1 MSVFARASVV
11 AALYGVLCAVP
22 GLAQT
27 VPVPPPSPAA
37 SSIPE
42 IGRVV
47 TSDRHPEAA
56 ASASRPTYVV
66 DRATIEAFGSRS
78 VADALASVPG
88 VGLFAYGPFGSQTN
102 YGIRGATSAETLILR
117 DGVPITVGSNAFMD
131 LGSLSTIGIGRIEV
145 VESGAST
152 LYGSSATGVINLISQ
167 TASAPYFRVSDGTL
181 GDRDLAAGASLGGLD
196 LAFERHVAS
205 NVFAYPAFGAGTS
218 ALAGGVRGNDDAE
231 QTALRLGYRRDLG
244 GGWSARLGLGSDDM
258 HVGVPGSLA
267 FGTTPDARQD
277 TNRADATL
285 DLAHALGR
293 GTFTL
298 TLAGSTQQLAYADP
312 GPNLGGEDDTYD
324 ARAQASLR
332 YAATGARGDVVA
344 GLDLARESAAL
355 SFAQTFGPTPSLAA
369 AEAQS
374 AAYVQVG
381 EQVAPA
387 LHLTAGLRG
396 ENDSPRGGVVAPS
409 FGAALGLGAL
419 RLTANVGETFR
430 VPTLIDLY
438 YPGFSN
444 PNLVAERLTDYD
456 AMLHVPAGRA
466 TVDVGFFGRDGSN
479 LITLDPTTFIPFNA
493 ARVSTNGLQLD
504 ASTPLAG
511 LVRVT
516 LGVTDLYRALDT
528 ATGARLQNTPP
539 LVATLGLER
548 GFGGGRWAFG
558 GRVRVVGATP
568 NDGPD
573 PALYDSFATTDVYA
587 RYRVAAAGIVTLR
600 VRDAAD
606 ARYMP
611 IYGYPAPGRT
621 VEVEFATR

>member
-1 MSVFARASVV
+1 MSGLARAGVL
-11 AALYGVLCAVP
+11 AALCSVACAAPV
-22 GLAQT
+22 LAQSA
-27 VPVPPPSPAA
+27 PVPAPTPSPV
-37 SSIPE
+37 PE

-47 TSDRHPEAA
+47 TSDRRVESAA
-56 ASASRPTYVV
+56 NASRPTFVI
-66 DRATIEAFGSRS
+66 DRSTIEAFGSRS
-78 VADALASVPG
+78 VADALATVPG
-88 VGLFAYGPFGSQTN
+88 VSLFSYGPFGTQTN
-102 YGIRGATSAETLILR
+102 YGVRGATSAETLVLR

-152 LYGSSATGVINLISQ
+152 LYGSSATGVINLLSG
-167 TASAPYFRVSDGTL
+167 TGGAPYFRASAGSL
-181 GDRDLAAGASLGGLD
+181 GNRDVAAGASLGGFD
-196 LAFERHVAS
+196 LAVERHVAA
-205 NVFAYPAFGAGTS
+205 NVFDYPAFGSGAG
-218 ALAGGVRGNDDAE
+218 ALAAATRSNDDAE
-231 QTALRLGYRRDLG
+231 QTAVRLSYRAQIG
-244 GGWSARLGLGSDDM
+244 GGWNARLGLGNDAM

-267 FGTTPDARQD
+267 FGTTPDARQY
-277 TNRADATL
+277 TNRTDAAL

-293 GTFTL
+293 GTLTL
-298 TLAGSTQQLAYADP
+298 TLAGSTQQLAFADP
-312 GPNLGGEDDTYD
+312 GPALGGEDDTYD
-324 ARAQASLR
+324 ARTQFSLR
-332 YAATGARGDVVA
+332 YAAAGARSDVVA
-344 GLDLARESAAL
+344 GIDLARESAAL
-355 SFAQTFGPTPSLAA
+355 SFTQAFGPTAPLGA

-381 EQVAPA
+381 RQLGPA

-409 FGAALGLGAL
+409 FGTAVALGAL
-419 RLTANVGETFR
+419 RLTANLGETFR

-456 AMLHVPAGRA
+456 ATLHVPAGPVR
-466 TVDVGFFGRDGSN
+466 VSVGIFGRDGSN
-479 LITLDPTTFIPFNA
+479 LITLDPTTFVPFNA
-493 ARVSTNGLQLD
+493 SRVSTNGLQLD
-504 ASTPLAG
+504 VVSPLSA

-528 ATGARLQNTPP
+528 STGARLQNTPP
-539 LVATLGLER
+539 IVATLGLER
-548 GFGGGRWAFG
+548 AFGGGRWAFG
-558 GRVRVVGATP
+558 GRVRVVGSTP
-568 NDGPD
+568 NDGPQ
-573 PALYDSFATTDVYA
+573 PTLYDGFTTTDVYA
-587 RYRVAAAGIVTLR
+587 RYRVAPAGIVTLR